1 MRWIK
6 CSPLRRRG
14 RDAPLLALVG
24 LLANDLLQ
32 AAPPEL
38 TERQATLLRV
48 NCVQCH
54 AVPGLGAPIIGD
66 RTAWQWARERGEDA
80 MLRNVLDGFRG
91 MPPMGY
97 CSACSEADFRAMIR
111 FLADLP
117 VKSAQTG
124 TQE

>member
-1 MRWIK
+1 MRWIN
-6 CSPLRRRG
+6 
-14 RDAPLLALVG
+14 ALLLGFVW
-24 LLANDLLQ
+24 LLANDLLE

-38 TERQATLLRV
+38 TQRQAALLRV

-54 AVPGLGAPIIGD
+54 TVPGLSAPIIGD
-66 RTAWQWARERGEDA
+66 RAAWQWARDRGEDA
-80 MLRNVLDGFRG
+80 LLRNVLAGIRG

-117 VKSAQTG
+117 VKPAQTG

>member
-1 MRWIK
+1 
-6 CSPLRRRG
+6 
-14 RDAPLLALVG
+14 VG

-54 AVPGLGAPIIGD
+54 AVPGLGAPILGD
-66 RTAWQWARERGEDA
+66 RAAWQRARERGEDA
-80 MLRNVLDGFRG
+80 MLRNMLDGIRG